1 MKLRIRG
8 NNLRLRL
15 KRNEVDQMA
24 AGQSVVEETQFPGG
38 ALGYRLDVTDGEK
51 IQANL
56 VECNVVIRLPAS
68 MVAGWATTDEVTL
81 MAEQDLPGGASL
93 SLLIEKDF
101 SCLEPGHGRDCDD
114 DADTFPHPRA
124 ATHET

>member
-8 NNLRLRL
+8 NTLRLRL
-15 KRNEVDQMA
+15 KQGEVDQLA
-24 AGQSVVEETQFPGG
+24 AGQSVVEETQFPG
-38 ALGYRLDVTDGEK
+38 ATLSYRLDVTDDEA

-56 VECNVVIRLPAS
+56 ADGDLIIRIPES
-68 MVAGWATTDEVTL
+68 KVSGWAIADEVSL
-81 MAEQDLPGGASL
+81 MAEQSLPDGGNL

-101 SCLEPGHGRDCDD
+101 SCLEPGHGRDCED

-124 ATHET
+124 EAYNA

>member
-8 NNLRLRL
+8 NSLRLRL
-15 KRNEVDQMA
+15 KQAEVEQVA
-24 AGQSVVEETQFPGG
+24 AGQSVVEETRFPGA
-38 ALGYRLDVTDGEK
+38 ALSYRLDVTDGET

-56 VECNVVIRLPAS
+56 YDGNLVIRLPKS
-68 MVAGWATTDEVTL
+68 RISTWATTDEVSL
-81 MAEQDLPGGASL
+81 MAEQVLPDGDKL

-101 SCLEPGHGRDCDD
+101 ACLEPGHGRDCED

-124 ATHET
+124 ASHNA